1 MREWFEQ
8 IVSAVD
14 FHEKEIMHRDLKPG
28 NILIDYEHKL
38 KICDFGIVAEFSND
52 QTQPV
57 WRTDQLGTA
66 LYMAPEQYGKFYDWR
81 VDICSLGLIFA
92 EMCVPI
98 NEGDLS
104 KTFGCFRSGM
114 SADCLTDIPDD

>member
-1 MREWFEQ
+1 MGKLCNSSLNDWLRTNQVPRDLEAMREWFEQ

-66 LYMAPEQYGKFYDWR
+66 LYMAPEQ
-81 VDICSLGLIFA
+81 
-92 EMCVPI
+92 
-98 NEGDLS
+98 
-104 KTFGCFRSGM
+104 TFGCFRSGM